1 MKAVYKLLIL
11 TILSL
16 TLVVISVI
24 TNLNNNNNNRYNQDI
39 IINYPEQSYFNKDLY
54 IKNLINDEHYK
65 ALIGSNLFNSIEK
78 SISKTPGIEKAEV
91 YKLYNGDIIID
102 LYDRKPLAFTNKNS
116 KFFIDEESNLI
127 KDDSLKLDLPIIS
140 PNTNEQDI
148 KEIVKIILEMN
159 KDNYLT
165 EQVKRFWIEEGQ
177 VFTNLKSFD
186 FDIKIGNSNNIRQ
199 KIKKLKAYCA
209 YYNKESENLNFNQ
222 IDLTYSNQLVAIK
235 N

>member
-1 MKAVYKLLIL
+1 MCI
-11 TILSL
+11 
-16 TLVVISVI
+16 
-24 TNLNNNNNNRYNQDI
+24 RDR
-39 IINYPEQSYFNKDLY
+39 IN
-54 IKNLINDEHYK
+54 
-65 ALIGSNLFNSIEK
+65 
-78 SISKTPGIEKAEV
+78 
-91 YKLYNGDIIID
+91 
-102 LYDRKPLAFTNKNS
+102 
-116 KFFIDEESNLI
+116 
-127 KDDSLKLDLPIIS
+127 

-165 EQVKRFWIEEGQ
+165 EQVQRFWIEEDQ
-177 VFTNLKSFD
+177 IFTNLKSFD